1 MKNVFYTRLLSV
13 GEMPVGI
20 KIVYSYLAFESVL
33 NAYGTYSTGGDFD
46 YELIRGH
53 EGSWVDFPGEKK
65 VKKKICGDLGISRQ
79 MADYAI
85 DYLKKHEIDGEKIIG
100 EDGIFIMNDLFS
112 NFFELQPEVRIRVKR
127 DMGNGPADVWTPI
140 YGRPLLVYSYLY
152 SRCEKFGYID
162 TYRAKLAKTVGMNET
177 ALSRTIATL
186 IDSGLVKKEMEGRHW
201 KLYCVK

>member
-1 MKNVFYTRLLSV
+1 
-13 GEMPVGI
+13 MPVGI

-53 EGSWVDFPGEKK
+53 EGSWVDFPSEKK
-65 VKKKICGDLGISRQ
+65 VKKKICDDLGISRQ

-85 DYLKKHEIDGEKIIG
+85 DYLKKHEIDGVLIIG
-100 EDGIFIMNDLFS
+100 EDGIFIMDGLFS
-112 NFFELQPEVRIRVKR
+112 NFFELKTELYIRVKR
-127 DMGNGPADVWTPI
+127 KGGTVWTPI
-140 YGRPLLVYSYLY
+140 YGRPLLVYSYLH

-162 TYRAKLAKTVGMNET
+162 TYRAKLAKAVGMDET

-201 KLYCVK
+201 KLYCEK